1 MHDPNLMSGIDDWEQ
16 VRQDVNKVTEEAV
29 RRVQASSAQAKQIQA
44 QIKQDKAINNNLAK
58 FLEFLLKNIKTDE
71 LITSVYNTFF
81 KVSDPKTWAIYFRKK
96 INNIVIVWFFAPFFK
111 EQIHEYGLDNYY
123 ADILPQWNI
132 SLNTYMWYIK
142 NLSKKH
148 HDNIPINKE
157 SLLTL
162 LYYIMVEFWL
172 LTPLPEKKQEMT
184 NEIKKALHW

>member
-1 MHDPNLMSGIDDWEQ
+1 MHDPNLMSWIDDWEQ

-71 LITSVYNTFF
+71 LMTSVYNTFF

-111 EQIHEYGLDNYY
+111 EQIHEYWLDNYY
-123 ADILPQWNI
+123 VDILPQWNI

-148 HDNIPINKE
+148 HDNVPINKE

-162 LYYIMVEFWL
+162 LYYIMVEFGL
-172 LTPLPEKKQEMT
+172 LTALPEKRQEMT

>member
-1 MHDPNLMSGIDDWEQ
+1 MHDPNLMSWIDDWEQ

-58 FLEFLLKNIKTDE
+58 FLEFLLKNIKTDK
-71 LITSVYNTFF
+71 LMTSVYNTFF

-111 EQIHEYGLDNYY
+111 EQIHEYWLDNYY

-162 LYYIMVEFWL
+162 LYYIMVEFGL

>member
-1 MHDPNLMSGIDDWEQ
+1 MHDPNLMSWIDDWEQ

-71 LITSVYNTFF
+71 LMTSVYNTFF

-111 EQIHEYGLDNYY
+111 EQIHEYWLDNYY

-132 SLNTYMWYIK
+132 SLNTYMLYIK

-162 LYYIMVEFWL
+162 LYYIMVEFGL
-172 LTPLPEKKQEMT
+172 LTSLPEKKQEMT